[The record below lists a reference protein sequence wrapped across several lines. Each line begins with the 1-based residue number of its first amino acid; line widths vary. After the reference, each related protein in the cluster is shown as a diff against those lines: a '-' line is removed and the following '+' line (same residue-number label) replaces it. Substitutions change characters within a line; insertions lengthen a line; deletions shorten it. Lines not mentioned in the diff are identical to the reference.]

1 MIAGVASG
9 SRPYHH
15 GNLRPALISAAIG
28 EIEESGPAA
37 MSLRAVARRAG
48 VTHAAATYHFGDRAG
63 LLTAVAAEGY
73 RLLAEALRGAQEARG
88 SFLEVGV
95 AYVRFAVTH
104 RAHFEVMYR
113 PELYHRDDAEL
124 GRAREAAATLL
135 YGTGEITRERMAY
148 GVAAWS
154 IVHGL
159 ATLWLNGNLP
169 AQLGDDPEEIT
180 RVVAAHLDPPRRDP
194 ALAGRQPGKAVGG
207 RTADSTHGEESP
219 CRTSGHIVFGSNN
232 FRSMLL
238 CAVKGFAWHFP
249 VSFPAS
255 GKDRQGDS
263 SAGLRTRQGRSTQ
276 VRESS
281 YEVTPSK
288 AERGPGTAD
297 GSLAGQHGCGSR
309 LAGQAVPGV
318 WGVSQR
324 RRGGGGR
331 PRGRR
336 NASGSG

>member
-1 MIAGVASG
+1 MMAGVAPG

-15 GNLRPALISAAIG
+15 GNLRPAFLSAAIG

-48 VTHAAATYHFGDRAG
+48 VSHAAATYHFGDRAG

-73 RLLAEALRGAQEARG
+73 RLLAEALRGAQETRG

-124 GRAREAAATLL
+124 GRARAAAAALL
-135 YGTGEITRERMAY
+135 YGTGEITRERIAY

-169 AQLGDDPEEIT
+169 AQLGSDPGEIT
-180 RVVAAHLDPPRRDP
+180 RVVAAHLSPPRRDP
-194 ALAGRQPGKAVGG
+194 ALAGRQPG
-207 RTADSTHGEESP
+207 
-219 CRTSGHIVFGSNN
+219 
-232 FRSMLL
+232 
-238 CAVKGFAWHFP
+238 
-249 VSFPAS
+249 
-255 GKDRQGDS
+255 
-263 SAGLRTRQGRSTQ
+263 
-276 VRESS
+276 
-281 YEVTPSK
+281 
-288 AERGPGTAD
+288 
-297 GSLAGQHGCGSR
+297 
-309 LAGQAVPGV
+309 
-318 WGVSQR
+318 QR
-324 RRGGGGR
+324 RRPSTGPAGR
-331 PRGRR
+331 RDQLPGPGRRRRPQRGHPRGPHAPGPSQTVRR
-336 NASGSG
+336 LRHARHGWRLPHGNPGSATTAAICA

>member
-1 MIAGVASG
+1 MIAGVTSG

-73 RLLAEALRGAQEARG
+73 RLLAEALRGAQETRG

-180 RVVAAHLDPPRRDP
+180 RIVAAHLDPPRRDP

-207 RTADSTHGEESP
+207 RIADST
-219 CRTSGHIVFGSNN
+219 
-232 FRSMLL
+232 
-238 CAVKGFAWHFP
+238 
-249 VSFPAS
+249 
-255 GKDRQGDS
+255 
-263 SAGLRTRQGRSTQ
+263 
-276 VRESS
+276 
-281 YEVTPSK
+281 
-288 AERGPGTAD
+288 
-297 GSLAGQHGCGSR
+297 
-309 LAGQAVPGV
+309 
-318 WGVSQR
+318 
-324 RRGGGGR
+324 RGGGKLMPYVRAGEET
-331 PRGRR
+331 P
-336 NASGSG
+336 AGSRSTTRTTAAEGADEHDRCHRDARHP

>member
-15 GNLRPALISAAIG
+15 GNLRPALICAAIG

-73 RLLAEALRGAQEARG
+73 RLLAEALRRAQETRG

-124 GRAREAAATLL
+124 GRAREAAAALL

-180 RVVAAHLDPPRRDP
+180 RVVAAHLDPPQRDP
-194 ALAGRQPGKAVGG
+194 ALAGNPARPPAAASQTA
-207 RTADSTHGEESP
+207 RTGEESP
-219 CRTSGHIVFGSNN
+219 GRTSGPARKTPAGTGPAT
-232 FRSMLL
+232 RTT
-238 CAVKGFAWHFP
+238 AAKG
-249 VSFPAS
+249 
-255 GKDRQGDS
+255 
-263 SAGLRTRQGRSTQ
+263 
-276 VRESS
+276 
-281 YEVTPSK
+281 
-288 AERGPGTAD
+288 AD
-297 GSLAGQHGCGSR
+297 GHY
-309 LAGQAVPGV
+309 
-318 WGVSQR
+318 R
-324 RRGGGGR
+324 RHTDAR
-331 PRGRR
+331 PP
-336 NASGSG
+336 

>member
-73 RLLAEALRGAQEARG
+73 RLLAEALRGAQETGG

-124 GRAREAAATLL
+124 GRAREAAGTLL

-180 RVVAAHLDPPRRDP
+180 RVVAAHLGPPRRDP
-194 ALAGRQPGKAVGG
+194 ALAGRLLTSHQNHPLPAWSHSPSRPRLRYGAAGPGPGSPWP
-207 RTADSTHGEESP
+207 TAGP
-219 CRTSGHIVFGSNN
+219 
-232 FRSMLL
+232 
-238 CAVKGFAWHFP
+238 
-249 VSFPAS
+249 
-255 GKDRQGDS
+255 
-263 SAGLRTRQGRSTQ
+263 GRSPRRST
-276 VRESS
+276 RPHRASS
-281 YEVTPSK
+281 P
-288 AERGPGTAD
+288 
-297 GSLAGQHGCGSR
+297 
-309 LAGQAVPGV
+309 
-318 WGVSQR
+318 
-324 RRGGGGR
+324 R
-331 PRGRR
+331 P
-336 NASGSG
+336 ACC

>member
-1 MIAGVASG
+1 MIAGVASD

-28 EIEESGPAA
+28 EIEESGSAA
-37 MSLRAVARRAG
+37 MSLRAVARRTG

-73 RLLAEALRGAQEARG
+73 RLLAEALRGAQETRG
-88 SFLEVGV
+88 SFLELRSARDARRGFLEVGV

-124 GRAREAAATLL
+124 GRARAAAATLL

-180 RVVAAHLDPPRRDP
+180 RVVAAHLGPPRRDP
-194 ALAGRQPGKAVGG
+194 ALGPVWSRDHVAGKGLVG
-207 RTADSTHGEESP
+207 
-219 CRTSGHIVFGSNN
+219 I
-232 FRSMLL
+232 
-238 CAVKGFAWHFP
+238 
-249 VSFPAS
+249 AS
-255 GKDRQGDS
+255 G
-263 SAGLRTRQGRSTQ
+263 
-276 VRESS
+276 
-281 YEVTPSK
+281 
-288 AERGPGTAD
+288 
-297 GSLAGQHGCGSR
+297 
-309 LAGQAVPGV
+309 
-318 WGVSQR
+318 W
-324 RRGGGGR
+324 
-331 PRGRR
+331 
-336 NASGSG
+336 